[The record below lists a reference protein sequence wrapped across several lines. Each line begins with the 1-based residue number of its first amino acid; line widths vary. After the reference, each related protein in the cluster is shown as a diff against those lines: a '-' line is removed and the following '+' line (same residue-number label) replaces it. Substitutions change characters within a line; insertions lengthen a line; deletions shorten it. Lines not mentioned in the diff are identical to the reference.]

1 MNLLFKHIK
10 LSLTFGLVIY
20 FVILLIRY
28 FSGYSI
34 VFDNRLLFEFLIYM
48 LYSLVLYGV
57 NALLFIQLDKK
68 FGKNNFSKKRIIAGF
83 VLSIVITM
91 LAVFFLRIV
100 EEVVIEKEPF
110 LIFLEN
116 EKISNYLMPFIITL
130 VGVLFFSTFFFYKSL
145 QDKKIKEQKII
156 AGTASAKFE
165 SLKSQLD
172 PHFLF
177 NSLNVL
183 TSLIEED
190 QDKAQKFTTSLS
202 KVYRYVLEQK
212 DKDLVS
218 IEEELHF
225 AKTYMSLLKMRFEEA
240 IYIELPKE
248 IKNPEAKVVPLSLQ
262 ILLEN
267 CVKHNVVSE
276 NNPLLIKIIEDNN
289 QLIVINNF
297 QPKQTVKKSSGV
309 GLKNIKERYNILST
323 REMFI
328 NQENNEFIVQLPLL
342 TKKSSIMK
350 SSENKSVNSGYISA
364 RKRLD
369 KLKDFYGSLVA
380 YVIVI
385 PFLVFINLRTFSGVH
400 WFWFPMLGWG
410 IGLAFQAYEVYGK
423 DKYFGKSWEDK
434 KIREFMEE
442 EEKSKKHWR

>member
-1 MNLLFKHIK
+1 MSTLFKHIK
-10 LSLTFGLVIY
+10 LSISFGLVIY
-20 FVILLIRY
+20 LIILLIRY
-28 FSGYSI
+28 FSGYSV
-34 VFDNRLLFEFLIYM
+34 VFNNHLLFEFLIYM

-57 NALLFIQLDKK
+57 NAFIFIQLDRK
-68 FGKNNFSKKRIIAGF
+68 FGKDNFTKKRIVTGF
-83 VLSIVITM
+83 VLSIVLTM
-91 LAVFFLRIV
+91 LAVFFLRVI
-100 EEVVIEKEPF
+100 EEVVIEKGSF

-116 EKISNYLMPFIITL
+116 EKIGNYLIPFIIT
-130 VGVLFFSTFFFYKSL
+130 VIGVLFFSAFFFYKSL

-218 IEEELHF
+218 LEEELHF
-225 AKTYMSLLKMRFEEA
+225 AKTYMSLLKMRFEGA
-240 IYIELPKE
+240 IFIELPKV
-248 IKNPEAKVVPLSLQ
+248 INNPEAKVVPLSLQ

-267 CVKHNVVSE
+267 CIKHNVVSE
-276 NNPLLIKIIEDNN
+276 GNPLKIRVVEDND

-309 GLKNIKERYNILST
+309 GLQNIKERYNILST

-328 NQENNEFIVQLPLL
+328 SQQNNEFTVQIPLL

-350 SSENKSVNSGYISA
+350 STENKSVNSDYINA

-385 PFLVFINLRTFSGVH
+385 PFLIFINLKTYSGVH

-442 EEKSKKHWR
+442 EEKNNRQWR